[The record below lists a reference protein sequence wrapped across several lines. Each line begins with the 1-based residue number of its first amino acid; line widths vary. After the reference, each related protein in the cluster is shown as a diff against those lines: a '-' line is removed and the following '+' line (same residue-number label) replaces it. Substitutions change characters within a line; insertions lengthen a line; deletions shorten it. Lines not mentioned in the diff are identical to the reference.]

1 MIGETMN
8 ENEFRIV
15 EQLYG
20 VMIIIIRGFFLQA
33 LINTFISEEIMD
45 RAKKIVLSV
54 VVTVEGIVLF
64 VLPVEMTGAW
74 TVISFLTILAVFFFY
89 NKKVMPQIFFV
100 YFLWLNMFFV
110 WYIINVVLSDCLS
123 NWLIQSIDYSKP
135 DALEIFYR
143 NMVFNIL
150 LEIIFLIVTL
160 IAIYF
165 CIAKICRLRRDM
177 SWTEALFLSI
187 YSVVSYCIAYMIAQV
202 MVVPLNEGVFILLD
216 EKRNL
221 RIALPILAILIFVGE
236 MTAIATWQR
245 YRRLKE
251 EDLLLQEQIQEQEFL
266 RKKIEYTEKHEV
278 QIRTLRHDMAGK
290 LMILKSFLENNR
302 YQDARDFLSEM
313 DIELSAGGIRYA
325 TGNPITDVVINE
337 AASQAEKLRCF
348 FDCNYSF
355 PDDMTI
361 SAMDMAVVMNNLLDN
376 ALEAVTAIP
385 EADRIIKI
393 SGALKDNF
401 YLIKMENSY
410 DGKIIKAADNSIIS
424 KKKALTDS
432 DKHGI
437 GLKSVMDTADKY
449 LGAVD
454 IKTENKMFV
463 VKVMLQNTGN

>member
-1 MIGETMN
+1 M
-8 ENEFRIV
+8 
-15 EQLYG
+15 
-20 VMIIIIRGFFLQA
+20 
-33 LINTFISEEIMD
+33 
-45 RAKKIVLSV
+45 
-54 VVTVEGIVLF
+54 
-64 VLPVEMTGAW
+64 LPVKTTGAW
-74 TVISFLTILAVFFFY
+74 TIISFLTILAVFFFY
-89 NKKVMPQIFFV
+89 NKTVIPNMFFV

-110 WYIINVVLSDCLS
+110 WYIANVVLSDCLS
-123 NWLIQSIDYSKP
+123 DWLIESMDYSRP
-135 DALEIFYR
+135 DALAFFYKKMLF
-143 NMVFNIL
+143 NMS
-150 LEIIFLIVTL
+150 LEIVFLIVAF
-160 IAIYF
+160 IAIYN
-165 CIAKICRLRRDM
+165 CIAKICKLRRDM

-202 MVVPLNEGVFILLD
+202 MVVPLDEGVFILLD

-221 RIALPILAILIFVGE
+221 RIALPILALLIFVGE

-245 YRRLKE
+245 YRRLLE

-266 RKKIEYTEKHEV
+266 RKKIEYTEKHED

-393 SGALKDNF
+393 SGAPKDNF
-401 YLIKMENSY
+401 YLIKIENSY
-410 DGKIIKAADNSIIS
+410 DGKIIRAADNSIIS
-424 KKKALTDS
+424 KKKALTDL

-437 GLKSVMDTADKY
+437 GLKSVMDIADKY

-463 VKVMLQNTGN
+463 VQVMLQNTEN